1 MRGLEIFGSLA
12 QSMPVMDYIDED
24 GLVKNI
30 ISILGLPAKVIKS
43 DQQVLEIREG
53 RAQQEAQMAE
63 QQQQMAETEMAKNA
77 APMAKEL
84 LNGSQ

>member
-12 QSMPVMDYIDED
+12 QTMPVMDYIDD
-24 GLVKNI
+24 NGLVKNI

-43 DQQVLEIREG
+43 DQEVRQLREG

-63 QQQQMAETEMAKNA
+63 QQQQLAEAEMAKNA

-84 LNGSQ
+84 LNGQ